1 MAKISRQK
9 FSSMGYY
16 EEDFQKDRKWRYEL
30 TINSTLYLILRISAP
45 TILEKAVSMRWR

>member
-9 FSSMGYY
+9 FSGMGYY
-16 EEDFQKDRKWRYEL
+16 EEDFQKDRKWSYDL
-30 TINSTLYLILRISAP
+30 TINSTLNFADFSP